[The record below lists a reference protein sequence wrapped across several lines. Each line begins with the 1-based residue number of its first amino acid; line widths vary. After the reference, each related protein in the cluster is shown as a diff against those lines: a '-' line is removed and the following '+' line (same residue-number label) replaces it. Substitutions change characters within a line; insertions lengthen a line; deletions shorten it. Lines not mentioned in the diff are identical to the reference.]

1 MIKSAQNYIET
12 SSIKLRNV
20 NPKDLHRL
28 TWEVRLEENIK
39 KQNDYNDCLFLV
51 ILRFAHW
58 YVFIRYTADRR

>member
-51 ILRFAHW
+51 ILRFAH
-58 YVFIRYTADRR
+58 